1 MTSDA
6 RDLGVTDH
14 RPGLF
19 VTIEGGDGAGKSTL
33 LRLLAERATGRVP
46 EVVVTRE
53 PGGTPLG
60 ERLRAALLGRSP
72 LDQASAPSPIAELLV
87 FAAARA
93 QLVAETIRPAL
104 QRGALVLC
112 DRFAD
117 STVAY
122 QQYGRGLPAA
132 QVDAVN
138 GVATAGLVPA
148 LTVLLDLD
156 PAEALR
162 RRAAAENY
170 FEEETIA
177 FHQRV
182 RAGFATLAAAEPAR
196 WLVLDAVRPPEA
208 LAAAAWQRVKLLLD
222 PSVRD

>member
-1 MTSDA
+1 MTSAA
-6 RDLGVTDH
+6 RDLGVTDP

-19 VTIEGGDGAGKSTL
+19 VTLEGGDGAGKSTL

-60 ERLRAALLGRSP
+60 ERLRAALLGTSP
-72 LDQASAPSPIAELLV
+72 LDQASAPAPIAELLV

-132 QVDAVN
+132 QVGAVN
-138 GVATAGLVPA
+138 SVATAGLVPA

-170 FEEETIA
+170 FEEETMA

-182 RAGFATLAAAEPAR
+182 RAGFAALAAAEPAR
-196 WLVLDAVRPPEA
+196 WLVLDAARPPEA
-208 LAAAAWQRVKLLLD
+208 LAAAAWPRVELLLGPAVSD
-222 PSVRD
+222 